1 MSVGSLKMN
10 EKQFSIIGFCHN
22 WLFSRRKNSAKKRRS
37 FEEISAKKILEELIW
52 RRNKPRSERE
62 ELKDLSRSTPNLVYC
77 QVSGNLT
84 MKPTISIKRK
94 NAENPFQ
101 KTFGTFRPSNNRGL
115 VQTRCDLGHKPAV
128 SLDTNQRQ
136 NYSNVYRKLSLK
148 TSNTKTRQKSFK
160 QNITLISENLN
171 STKIKNFNSCP
182 NLNQISLEEQREQG
196 SEKRSENVFYDDIDN
211 VDDFTT
217 NLFLNVIPDE
227 NDFDLISIH
236 FDLQ

>member
-1 MSVGSLKMN
+1 MN

-22 WLFSRRKNSAKKRRS
+22 WLFSRRKTSAKKRRN

-52 RRNKPRSERE
+52 RRSKPRSE
-62 ELKDLSRSTPNLVYC
+62 ELRDLSRSTPNLVYC
-77 QVSGNLT
+77 QVTGNRT
-84 MKPTISIKRK
+84 MKPKISIKRK

-101 KTFGTFRPSNNRGL
+101 KSFGTFRPSNNRGL
-115 VQTRCDLGHKPAV
+115 VQTRCDLGHQPAV
-128 SLDTNQRQ
+128 SLDTSQRQ

-182 NLNQISLEEQREQG
+182 NLNQISLEEHIEHDKA
-196 SEKRSENVFYDDIDN
+196 KRFENVFYDDIDN

-227 NDFDLISIH
+227 NDLDLISLH

>member
-1 MSVGSLKMN
+1 MN

-22 WLFSRRKNSAKKRRS
+22 WLFSRRKSSAKKRRN

-52 RRNKPRSERE
+52 RRSKPRSE
-62 ELKDLSRSTPNLVYC
+62 ELRDLSRSTPNLVYC
-77 QVSGNLT
+77 QVTGNRT
-84 MKPTISIKRK
+84 MKPKISIKRK

-101 KTFGTFRPSNNRGL
+101 KSFGTFRPSNNRGL
-115 VQTRCDLGHKPAV
+115 VQTRSLVTSQKTVV
-128 SLDTNQRQ
+128 SLDRTDTSQQQ

-148 TSNTKTRQKSFK
+148 TSKTKTRQKSFK

-182 NLNQISLEEQREQG
+182 NLNQISLEETMEHGREKTF
-196 SEKRSENVFYDDIDN
+196 EKVFYDDIDN

-227 NDFDLISIH
+227 NDLDLISIH

>member
-1 MSVGSLKMN
+1 MN

-22 WLFSRRKNSAKKRRS
+22 WLFSRRKSSAKKRRN

-52 RRNKPRSERE
+52 RRNKPRRGRE
-62 ELKDLSRSTPNLVYC
+62 EQRDLSRSTPNLVYC
-77 QVSGNLT
+77 QVSGNLS

-101 KTFGTFRPSNNRGL
+101 KSFGTFRPSNNRGL
-115 VQTRCDLGHKPAV
+115 VQTRCNLGHQPAV
-128 SLDTNQRQ
+128 SLDTSQRR
-136 NYSNVYRKLSLK
+136 NNSNVYRKLSLK
-148 TSNTKTRQKSFK
+148 TSKTKTRQKSFK

-182 NLNQISLEEQREQG
+182 NLNQISLEEKLEHGREEIF
-196 SEKRSENVFYDDIDN
+196 EKVFYDDIDN

-227 NDFDLISIH
+227 NDLDLISIH

>member
-1 MSVGSLKMN
+1 MN

-22 WLFSRRKNSAKKRRS
+22 LLFNRRKNSAKKRRN

-52 RRNKPRSERE
+52 RRNKPRREREYE

-77 QVSGNLT
+77 QVAGNLT

-101 KTFGTFRPSNNRGL
+101 KSFGTFRPSNNRGL
-115 VQTRCDLGHKPAV
+115 VQTRNDLGHKP
-128 SLDTNQRQ
+128 DTTQQQ

-148 TSNTKTRQKSFK
+148 TSKTKTRQKSFK
-160 QNITLISENLN
+160 QNITLIPENLN
-171 STKIKNFNSCP
+171 STKIKNFTSCP
-182 NLNQISLEEQREQG
+182 NLSQISLEEHTGHGRE
-196 SEKRSENVFYDDIDN
+196 KIFENVFYDDIDN

-227 NDFDLISIH
+227 NDLDLISIH

>member
-1 MSVGSLKMN
+1 MN

-22 WLFSRRKNSAKKRRS
+22 WLFSRRKTSAKKRRN

-52 RRNKPRSERE
+52 WRNKPRREREYE

-101 KTFGTFRPSNNRGL
+101 KSFGTFRPSNSCGL
-115 VQTRCDLGHKPAV
+115 VQPRNNLGHKLDL
-128 SLDTNQRQ
+128 SLDTRQ
-136 NYSNVYRKLSLK
+136 QQSYSNVYRKLSLK
-148 TSNTKTRQKSFK
+148 TSKTKTRQKSFK

-182 NLNQISLEEQREQG
+182 NLNQISLEEKLDHGRE
-196 SEKRSENVFYDDIDN
+196 KIFENVFYDDIDN

-227 NDFDLISIH
+227 NDLDLISIH

>member
-1 MSVGSLKMN
+1 MN

-22 WLFSRRKNSAKKRRS
+22 WLFSRRKTSAKKRRN

-52 RRNKPRSERE
+52 RRNKPRREREYE

-77 QVSGNLT
+77 QVAGNLT
-84 MKPTISIKRK
+84 MKPTISIIKRK

-101 KTFGTFRPSNNRGL
+101 KSFGTFRPSNNRGL
-115 VQTRCDLGHKPAV
+115 VQTRSQSHVKPVV
-128 SLDTNQRQ
+128 SLDRSQQ
-136 NYSNVYRKLSLK
+136 LNYSNVYRKLSLK
-148 TSNTKTRQKSFK
+148 TSKTKTRQKSFK

-182 NLNQISLEEQREQG
+182 NLNQISLEEHIEHDKA
-196 SEKRSENVFYDDIDN
+196 KRFENVFYDDIDN

-227 NDFDLISIH
+227 NDLDLISIH